1 MKNEITFVIGHKNPD
16 SDSICSAI
24 ALAELKKLEGIKN
37 VEAARAGEINPQTSF
52 ILNRFDIPSPK
63 YLSNVYP
70 RARDIMTRNA
80 VSIAPNTPLIKGM
93 ELIRDNNVRFVPI
106 LDSKRKPVGILI
118 PMDLAKHNLSH
129 LETESSREVFTS
141 IKNITE
147 TLGARTVT
155 KTPVNEE
162 KTFSVYV
169 GAMEKESFLKV
180 IGEKEP
186 DKCIVI
192 VGDREEIQQ
201 LSVEKKIGVLII
213 TGGLEISEKTVNA
226 AKRKNVNIIIS
237 PFDSATTAL
246 MVKISTPVYHAC
258 RSKFEIAAEEDLA
271 EDLKQRLSSSSKRGI
286 IVLNNEG
293 EMVGIITKS
302 NLLRP
307 SGTSLILV
315 DHNELSQAVDGAD
328 MVTID
333 EVVDHHRL
341 GNFHTTHPIRFI
353 CEPVGSTST
362 LVAEMY
368 RKKNIEIKSEI
379 AGLLL
384 SGIISDTIILKSP
397 TTTDRDRNIIPWLEE
412 KSGLCHDSFG
422 KEIFA
427 ATASLKKT
435 GAKEAVEGDYK
446 TFDAKGKMF
455 GIGQVE
461 TIGFDEFYEEKESLT
476 KELER
481 IKIKMGLKMSALL
494 VTDIVKGTSLLLVA
508 AESEVNRNLG
518 YTMIDD
524 NLYEL
529 KDVLSRKKQV
539 APHLLGL
546 FNEIY

>member
-1 MKNEITFVIGHKNPD
+1 MKNNTFVIGHKNPD

-24 ALAELKKLEGIKN
+24 ALAELKKLEGVSNI
-37 VEAARAGEINPQTSF
+37 EAARAGEINPQTSF
-52 ILNRFDIPSPK
+52 ILSRFNIPSPR

-70 RARDIMTRNA
+70 RARDIMTRDA
-80 VSIAPNTPLIKGM
+80 VSIPQNTPLIRVM
-93 ELIRDNNVRFVPI
+93 ELMRDNNIRFVPV
-106 LDSKRKPVGILI
+106 LDSRRRPVGVLA
-118 PMDLAKHNLSH
+118 PMDIARQSLSH
-129 LETESSREVFTS
+129 FETESSREVFTS

-155 KTPVNEE
+155 KRPVDDE

-201 LSVEKKIGVLII
+201 LSVEKKVGALIV
-213 TGGLEISEKTVNA
+213 TGGLDISEKIVNA
-226 AKRKNVNIIIS
+226 AREKDVSIMIS

-246 MVKISTPVYHAC
+246 MVKISTPVYHVC
-258 RSKFEIAAEEDLA
+258 RSNFETASEGDLTEE
-271 EDLKQRLSSSSKRGI
+271 LKQRLASSSKRGI

-293 EMVGIITKS
+293 AMAGIITKS

-307 SGTSLILV
+307 SGTGLILV

-341 GNFHTTHPIRFI
+341 GNFHTVHPIRFI

-362 LVAEMY
+362 MVAEMY
-368 RKKNIEIKSEI
+368 RKKGIKIRKDI

-397 TTTDRDRNIIPWLEE
+397 TTTDRDRNIVVWLEE
-412 KSGLCHDSFG
+412 KSGLCHEVFG

-446 TFDAKGKMF
+446 TFETKGKMF

-461 TIGFDEFYEEKESLT
+461 TIGFDEFYEEKESLA

-481 IKIKMGLKMSALL
+481 IKKTKDLKMSALL

-508 AESEVNRNLG
+508 AESEINSNLG
-518 YTMIDD
+518 YTLIGE

-529 KDVLSRKKQV
+529 KNVLSRKKQV

>member
-1 MKNEITFVIGHKNPD
+1 
-16 SDSICSAI
+16 
-24 ALAELKKLEGIKN
+24 
-37 VEAARAGEINPQTSF
+37 
-52 ILNRFDIPSPK
+52 
-63 YLSNVYP
+63 
-70 RARDIMTRNA
+70 
-80 VSIAPNTPLIKGM
+80 
-93 ELIRDNNVRFVPI
+93 
-106 LDSKRKPVGILI
+106 
-118 PMDLAKHNLSH
+118 
-129 LETESSREVFTS
+129 
-141 IKNITE
+141 
-147 TLGARTVT
+147 
-155 KTPVNEE
+155 
-162 KTFSVYV
+162 
-169 GAMEKESFLKV
+169 
-180 IGEKEP
+180 
-186 DKCIVI
+186 
-192 VGDREEIQQ
+192 
-201 LSVEKKIGVLII
+201 
-213 TGGLEISEKTVNA
+213 
-226 AKRKNVNIIIS
+226 
-237 PFDSATTAL
+237 

-271 EDLKQRLSSSSKRGI
+271 EDLKQRLSTSSKRGV

-384 SGIISDTIILKSP
+384 SGIISDTVILKSP
-397 TTTDRDRNIIPWLEE
+397 TTTIRDKEIVPWLEE
-412 KSGLCHDSFG
+412 KSGLCHESFG

-427 ATASLKKT
+427 ATASLKKM
-435 GAKEAVEGDYK
+435 GIKEAVEGDYK

-461 TIGFDEFYEEKESLT
+461 TIGFDEFYEEKENLT

-481 IKIKMGLKMSALL
+481 IKNKKGLKMSALL
-494 VTDIVKGTSLLLVA
+494 VTDIVKGTSLLLVE
-508 AESEVNRNLG
+508 AESEINYNLG
-518 YTMIDD
+518 YPQIGD

>member
-1 MKNEITFVIGHKNPD
+1 MKNKTFVIGHKNPD

-24 ALAELKKLEGIKN
+24 ALAELKKLEGMKN

-52 ILNRFDIPSPK
+52 ILSSFDIPSPR

-70 RARDIMTRNA
+70 RARDIMTRDA
-80 VSIAPNTPLIKGM
+80 ASITQNTPLIRAM
-93 ELIRDNNVRFVPI
+93 ELIRDNNIRFIPV
-106 LDSKRKPVGILI
+106 LDSERRPVGVLTA
-118 PMDLAKHNLSH
+118 MDIAKQNLSH
-129 LETESSREVFTS
+129 FETESSREVFTS

-155 KTPVNEE
+155 KTPIDDE

-201 LSVEKKIGVLII
+201 LSVEKKVGTLIV
-213 TGGLEISEKTVNA
+213 TGGLEISKKIIDA
-226 AKRKNVNIIIS
+226 ANRKGVSILIS

-258 RSKFEIAAEEDLA
+258 RSNFETATEEDLA
-271 EDLKQRLSSSSKRGI
+271 EDLKQRLSSSSKRGV

-293 EMVGIITKS
+293 AIAGIITKS
-302 NLLRP
+302 NILRP

-341 GNFHTTHPIRFI
+341 GNFHTVHPIRFI

-362 LVAEMY
+362 MVAEMY
-368 RKKNIEIKSEI
+368 RKKEIEIKKEI
-379 AGLLL
+379 AGILL
-384 SGIISDTIILKSP
+384 SGIMSDTIILKSP
-397 TTTDRDRNIIPWLEE
+397 TTTDRDRNIIPWLED
-412 KSGLCHDSFG
+412 KSGLCHDTFG

-435 GAKEAVEGDYK
+435 GSKGAVEGDYK
-446 TFDAKGKMF
+446 TFETKGKMF

-461 TIGFDEFYEEKESLT
+461 TIGFNEFYEEKESLT

-481 IKIKMGLKMSALL
+481 IKKKKDLKMSALL
-494 VTDIVKGTSLLLVA
+494 VTDIVQGTSLLLVA
-508 AESEVNRNLG
+508 AESEINNNLG
-518 YTMIDD
+518 YTLIGE

-529 KDVLSRKKQV
+529 KNVLSRKKQV